1 MKRQI
6 LVASVL
12 VLGAIAQVFAA
23 DEGWISLFD
32 GKTTEGWKVGE
43 NATSFRVE
51 DGLLIAN
58 GKVAHLFYDG
68 PVCQHNFKN
77 FHFKA
82 DVMTMP
88 KANSGIYFHTQ
99 YQAAGWPKIG
109 YECQVNTTHSDP
121 KKTAGLYNVK
131 DVFEAPAKDGEWF
144 TMEIIVQG
152 KRIITKVNGKTLVD
166 YTEPEKVEGLRR
178 LTNGTFA
185 IQAHDPGS
193 KVSYKNIQV
202 KPLPE

>member
-1 MKRQI
+1 MSRSI
-6 LVASVL
+6 LWASVL
-12 VLGAIAQVFAA
+12 VLGTIGQGFAA
-23 DEGWISLFD
+23 DEGWVSLFD
-32 GKTTEGWKVGE
+32 GKTLDGWKVGA
-43 NATSFRVE
+43 NAASFRVE

-58 GKVAHLFYDG
+58 GPVAHLFYDG
-68 PVCQHNFKN
+68 PVCQHKFKN

-82 DVMTMP
+82 DLMTQP
-88 KANSGIYFHTQ
+88 KANSGVYFHTK
-99 YQAAGWPKIG
+99 YQEAGWPAIG

-131 DVFEAPAKDGEWF
+131 DVLEAASKDSQWC
-144 TMEIIVQG
+144 TLEILVQG
-152 KRIITKVNGKTLVD
+152 KHIITKVDGKTQVD
-166 YTEPEKVEGLRR
+166 YTEPATVEGLRR
-178 LTNGTFA
+178 LTSGTFA

>member
-32 GKTTEGWKVGE
+32 GKTTEGWKVGA
-43 NATSFRVE
+43 NASSFRVE

-58 GKVAHLFYDG
+58 GPVAHLFYDG

-82 DVMTMP
+82 DVMTLP
-88 KANSGIYFHTQ
+88 KANSGLYFHTQ
-99 YQAAGWPKIG
+99 YQESGWLKIG
-109 YECQVNTTHSDP
+109 FECQVNNTHSDP

-166 YTEPEKVEGLRR
+166 YTEPEEVEGLRR
-178 LTNGTFA
+178 LTSGTFA

>member
-6 LVASVL
+6 LVVGML
-12 VLGAIAQVFAA
+12 VLGAIGQAFAA

-43 NATSFRVE
+43 NAASFRVE

-99 YQAAGWPKIG
+99 YQAASWPKIG
-109 YECQVNTTHSDP
+109 FECQVNTTHSDP

-166 YTEPEKVEGLRR
+166 YTEPEQVEGLRR
-178 LTNGTFA
+178 LTSGTFA

>member
-1 MKRQI
+1 MRRQI
-6 LVASVL
+6 LLAVVL
-12 VLGAIAQVFAA
+12 GLGAIGSANAA

-32 GKTTEGWKVGE
+32 GKSLDGWKVGA
-43 NATSFRVE
+43 NAASFRVE
-51 DGLLIAN
+51 GGVLIVN
-58 GKVAHLFYDG
+58 GPVGHLFYDG
-68 PVCQHNFKN
+68 PVCEHNFKN
-77 FHFKA
+77 FHLKA
-82 DVMTMP
+82 DIMTLP
-88 KANSGIYFHTQ
+88 KANSGLYFHTK
-99 YQAAGWPKIG
+99 YQEAGWPAIG

-131 DVFEAPAKDGEWF
+131 DVFEAASKDGEWF

-152 KRIITKVNGKTLVD
+152 KHIITKVNGKTQVD

-178 LTNGTFA
+178 LTSGTFA

-193 KVSYKNIQV
+193 KVSYKNILV